1 MKGKDAHSL
10 PRSPHRLRNYK
21 KTILFG
27 LLESLKSRF
36 ILTTS
41 LTQRQFFRKFG
52 KMKKKKSI
60 LFALLVGLKNR
71 PTVRFIISITFA
83 REIYRVRNKDEV
95 KYDNRLILLI
105 IPNCK
110 LPVNQCQDAAYI
122 FRMNSPVKF

>member
-105 IPNCK
+105 IPNSK
-110 LPVNQCQDAAYI
+110 LPV
-122 FRMNSPVKF
+122 RM